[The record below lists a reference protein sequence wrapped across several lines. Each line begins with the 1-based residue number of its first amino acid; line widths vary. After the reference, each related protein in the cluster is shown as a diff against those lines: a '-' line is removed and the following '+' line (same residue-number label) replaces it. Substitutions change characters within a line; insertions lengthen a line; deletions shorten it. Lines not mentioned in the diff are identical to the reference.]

1 MLDVT
6 AQRNAF
12 GKTWYFAATGD
23 ATAGWKFA
31 YIEDTKGAALTVTL
45 KADGSTSIAGKLP
58 NGTDAKG
65 KAVTIKVSASGY
77 ANVGGLKDGAILADF
92 APVLTVNKVKKV
104 LMITANL
111 WFDRKNEFGR
121 DVGQAKLAE

>member
-1 MLDVT
+1 M
-6 AQRNAF
+6 
-12 GKTWYFAATGD
+12 
-23 ATAGWKFA
+23 
-31 YIEDTKGAALTVTL
+31 TL

-92 APVLTVNKVKKV
+92 APVLAVNKVKKV

-111 WFDRKNEFGR
+111 WFDRKNEVGR
-121 DVGQAKLAE
+121 DVGQAKFAE